1 MYYKFIGLFVYLF
14 LDKIFKNNLKFT
26 MDSTRI
32 LELIS
37 YTLPTIIMAFVAYSF
52 FELYTKNE
60 NAKRNYLIKKNTKPD
75 TLSLRLQAYER
86 MTLFLERINP
96 SQLLVRIAP
105 ISENKID
112 YQNFVIAQIEQEY
125 EHNLAQQIYVSE
137 ECWSA
142 ITTSKNTTI
151 QMILLAA
158 KNEKINDAH
167 QLREFILNDLL
178 TKPSPS
184 SVALAFLKNEVG
196 QLW

>member
-1 MYYKFIGLFVYLF
+1 MYYKFIGLFVNLS
-14 LDKIFKNNLKFT
+14 LDKKIKNNLRFQ

-32 LELIS
+32 IELIS
-37 YTLPTIIMAFVAYSF
+37 YSLPTLIMAFVAYSF

-60 NAKRNYLIKKNTKPD
+60 NAKRNYLLQKESKPD

-96 SQLLVRIAP
+96 SQLLVRITP
-105 ISENKID
+105 ISEDKTD

-125 EHNLAQQIYVSE
+125 EHNLTQQIYISD
-137 ECWSA
+137 ECWST
-142 ITTSKNTTI
+142 ITTSKNATI

-158 KNEKINDAH
+158 KNEKISDAH

-184 SVALAFLKNEVG
+184 SVALAFLKNEVS